1 MSLPYEDTGGNV
13 TGKMRW
19 IAVIGIC
26 AGMTGDALG
35 WGGTGHKF
43 VNFNAVVHLP
53 PALSQ
58 IAAQQAFFRDHAS
71 DADNRKSSDTAEAP
85 KHFIDLELYPDFSHL
100 TPDLGSLIAT
110 YGWVTVKEIGILP
123 WATVRAMDSLTAQ
136 LRRRDWTKS
145 YQTAADLGHY
155 VADGHQPLHCTVN
168 YDGAS
173 TGNGGIHS
181 RYETGMINQAQLVA
195 VRDSARYVADRYAF
209 ILAYLVRANVLV
221 DSIMQG
227 DNFAKAAS
235 GWNGSGQA
243 PASYYSALWQ
253 YCQGFTQRLLQ
264 EATVSLASL
273 WYTAWVDAGLG
284 VTSVAEAPV
293 PARIGVDAELSE
305 PVQRQVGDRLRNT
318 TRTGSRSG
326 RKWTPHVRLRVF
338 DLLGRE
344 VSVLV
349 DEPKAPGFYSVSW
362 NAGGLPSGVYFSS
375 LEAGGQRLIRRMVL
389 VR

>member
-1 MSLPYEDTGGNV
+1 M
-13 TGKMRW
+13 
-19 IAVIGIC
+19 IGLC
-26 AGMTGDALG
+26 AGAACEALG
-35 WGGTGHKF
+35 WGSTGHKF
-43 VNFNAVVHLP
+43 VNYNAVVHLP
-53 PALSQ
+53 PSMTP
-58 IAAQQAFFRDHAS
+58 IAAQQTFLRDHAS
-71 DADNRKSSDTAEAP
+71 DADYRKSSDTAEAP

-209 ILAYLVRANVLV
+209 ILAYLVRANLLV

-253 YCQGFTQRLLQ
+253 YCQGFTQHLLQ

-284 VTSVAEAPV
+284 VTSVAEASV
-293 PARIGVDAELSE
+293 PAGIELMQNYPNPFNGRSEIGFEIPRGPE
-305 PVQRQVGDRLRNT
+305 VGAGGDT
-318 TRTGSRSG
+318 
-326 RKWTPHVRLRVF
+326 TPHVRLRVF

-375 LEAGGQRLIRRMVL
+375 LEAGGQRLTRRMAL

>member
-1 MSLPYEDTGGNV
+1 MSLPYTDTGGNV
-13 TGKMRW
+13 KGKMRW
-19 IAVIGIC
+19 VAVIGIC
-26 AGMTGDALG
+26 AGMAGDALG

-58 IAAQQAFFRDHAS
+58 LAAQQAFFRDHAS
-71 DADNRKSSDTAEAP
+71 DADYRKSADTAEAS
-85 KHFIDLELYPDFSHL
+85 KHFIDLESYPDFSHL

-123 WATVRAMDSLTAQ
+123 WASVWAMDSLTAQ
-136 LRRRDWTKS
+136 FRRRDWTKA

-155 VADGHQPLHCTVN
+155 VGDGYQPLHCTVN
-168 YDGAS
+168 YNGVS
-173 TGNGGIHS
+173 TGNTGIHS
-181 RYETGMINQAQLVA
+181 RYETGMLDQAQLVA
-195 VRDSARYVADRYAF
+195 VRDSARYVSDRYAF
-209 ILAYLVRANVLV
+209 ILAYLLRANLLV
-221 DSIMQG
+221 DSIMHG
-227 DNFAKAAS
+227 DNSAKAAS

-273 WYTAWVDAGLG
+273 WHTAWVDAGLG
-284 VTSVAEAPV
+284 VASVAEAPV
-293 PARIGVDAELSE
+293 PAGMELMQNYPNPFNGRSEISFEISRILE
-305 PVQRQVGDRLRNT
+305 VGPR
-318 TRTGSRSG
+318 GSG
-326 RKWTPHVRLRVF
+326 PPHVRLRVF
-338 DLLGRE
+338 DLLSRE

-349 DEPKAPGFYSVSW
+349 DEPKAPGSYRVSW
-362 NAGGLPSGVYFSS
+362 DAGGLPSGVYFSS

>member
-19 IAVIGIC
+19 VAVIGIC
-26 AGMTGDALG
+26 AGMAGDALG
-35 WGGTGHKF
+35 WGSTGHKF

-53 PALSQ
+53 PSMTQ
-58 IAAQQAFFRDHAS
+58 ITAQQAFFRDHAS
-71 DADNRKSSDTAEAP
+71 DADNRKSADTAEAP
-85 KHFIDLELYPDFSHL
+85 KHFIDLESYPDFSHL

-123 WATVRAMDSLTAQ
+123 WATVWAMDSLTVQ

-209 ILAYLVRANVLV
+209 ILAYLLRANLLV

-227 DNFAKAAS
+227 DNSAKAAS

-243 PASYYSALWQ
+243 PALYYSALWQ

-264 EATVSLASL
+264 EATVALASL
-273 WYTAWVDAGLG
+273 WYTAWVDAALG
-284 VTSVAEAPV
+284 VASVAEAPV
-293 PARIGVDAELSE
+293 PAGMELMQNYPNPFNGRSEIGFEIARILE
-305 PVQRQVGDRLRNT
+305 VGPR
-318 TRTGSRSG
+318 GSG
-326 RKWTPHVRLRVF
+326 PLHVRLRVF

-349 DEPKAPGFYSVSW
+349 DEPKAPGSYRVSW
-362 NAGGLPSGVYFSS
+362 DAGGLPSGVYFSS

>member
-1 MSLPYEDTGGNV
+1 V
-13 TGKMRW
+13 TGKIRW
-19 IAVIGIC
+19 LAVVGVC
-26 AGMTGDALG
+26 AGVAGEALG
-35 WGGTGHKF
+35 WGNTGHKF

-53 PALSQ
+53 SSMSP
-58 IAAQQAFFRDHAS
+58 IAAQQAFLRDHAS
-71 DADNRKSSDTAEAP
+71 DADYRKSADTAEAP
-85 KHFIDLELYPDFSHL
+85 RHFIDLESYPDFSHL

-123 WATVRAMDSLTAQ
+123 WATVWAMDSLTAQ
-136 LRRRDWTKS
+136 FRRRDWTRA
-145 YQTAADLGHY
+145 YQTAADVGHY

-173 TGNGGIHS
+173 TGNSGIHS
-181 RYETGMINQAQLVA
+181 RYETGMINQASLVA
-195 VRDSARYVADRYAF
+195 VHDSARYVADRYAF
-209 ILAYLVRANVLV
+209 ILDYLLRANLLV

-227 DNFAKAAS
+227 DNSAKVAT

-264 EATVSLASL
+264 ESTLALASL

-284 VTSVAEAPV
+284 VASVAEAQV
-293 PARIGVDAELSE
+293 PDGMVLMQNYPNPFNGRSVIEFEVSRGPEDG
-305 PVQRQVGDRLRNT
+305 PR
-318 TRTGSRSG
+318 GSG
-326 RKWTPHVRLRVF
+326 APHVRLRVF

-349 DEPKAPGFYSVSW
+349 DEPKAPGTYSTSW
-362 NAGGLPSGVYFSS
+362 DAGALPSGVYFYS
-375 LEAGGQRLIRRMVL
+375 LEKRGQRLTRRTML